1 MELQMV
7 QTTDSSLEIQT
18 GSPDLWRQV
27 LARTIPQLYG
37 MFIRRGVHAAL
48 AEELTQKTVF
58 DAIRRHE
65 TFEPSKGTPEQWLF
79 TIGKNNLAL
88 EMRNRKNHAKP
99 DSDLLKYLDAMDSAP
114 LPDEVLERKETATLV
129 RTALSQLDAKEQAAL
144 KSKYIEDKTARQI
157 GKAMKLTEKAVHNL
171 LYRARIALRDK
182 LIQLAP
188 QFREEQQI

>member
-1 MELQMV
+1 MEPQMV

-37 MFIRRGVHAAL
+37 MFIRRGTHAAL

-58 DAIRRHE
+58 DAIRRYE
-65 TFEPSKGTPEQWLF
+65 TYEPSKGTPEQWLF
-79 TIGKNNLAL
+79 TIAKNNLAL
-88 EMRNRKNHAKP
+88 EMRNRQNHAKP

-114 LPDEVLERKETATLV
+114 LPYEILERKETAELV
-129 RTALSQLDAKEQAAL
+129 RTALSKLDSKEQAVL
-144 KSKYIEDKTARQI
+144 TSKYLEDKTARQI
-157 GKAMKLTEKAVHNL
+157 GSLMKISEKAVHSL
-171 LYRARIALRDK
+171 LYRARISLREK